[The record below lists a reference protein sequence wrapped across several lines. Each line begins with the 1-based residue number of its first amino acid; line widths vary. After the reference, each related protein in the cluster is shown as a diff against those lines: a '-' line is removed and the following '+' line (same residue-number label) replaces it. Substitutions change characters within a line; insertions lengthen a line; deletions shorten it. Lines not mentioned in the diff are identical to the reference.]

1 MANTI
6 EFNKKC
12 IPATDY
18 VVLRV
23 INRNEEMRL
32 GNVYVAS
39 GEFSNERVAYGEVL
53 EVGKNAEKEYGLA
66 KFDYVVFD
74 RLATV
79 AQTAPIALTK
89 YVNIIAKTDKDNK
102 TFSPLR
108 NMVFVKD
115 ENDTVTKVGN
125 VLVQNYNKKLN
136 IGRVVAMNIDNDIEV
151 PYQVGDNVLITKGG
165 DSFQIGDDHIFIYKH
180 DKLCCKVC
188 D

>member
-53 EVGKNAEKEYGLA
+53 EVGKNAENE
-66 KFDYVVFD
+66 
-74 RLATV
+74 
-79 AQTAPIALTK
+79 
-89 YVNIIAKTDKDNK
+89 
-102 TFSPLR
+102 
-108 NMVFVKD
+108 
-115 ENDTVTKVGN
+115 
-125 VLVQNYNKKLN
+125 
-136 IGRVVAMNIDNDIEV
+136 
-151 PYQVGDNVLITKGG
+151 
-165 DSFQIGDDHIFIYKH
+165 
-180 DKLCCKVC
+180 
-188 D
+188 